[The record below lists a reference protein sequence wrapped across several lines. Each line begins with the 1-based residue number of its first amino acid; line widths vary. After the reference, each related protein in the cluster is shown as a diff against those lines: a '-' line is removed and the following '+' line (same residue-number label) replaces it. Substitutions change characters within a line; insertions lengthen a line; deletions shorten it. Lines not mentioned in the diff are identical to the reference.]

1 MKREIGVI
9 GIILLLGVFLATAS
23 KALQEDWTVPAKYK
37 KMKNPHVNTQDTEKI
52 GKTLWIQH
60 CKSCHG
66 SKGLGD
72 GKKAGTLEKDL
83 SDFSSSDF
91 KSQTDG
97 AIYYKTLIGRDEM
110 PNFEKKIPLIED
122 RWLLINYLRTFK

>member
-1 MKREIGVI
+1 MRKEIGFI
-9 GIILLLGVFLATAS
+9 SIILLLGIFLVSAFKS
-23 KALQEDWTVPAKYK
+23 PQEDWPVPAKYK
-37 KMKNPHVNTQDTEKI
+37 KMNNPNANKQDTEKI
-52 GKTLWIQH
+52 GKTIWIQH

-72 GKKAGTLEKDL
+72 GNKAGTLETDL

-91 KSQTDG
+91 QSQTDG
-97 AIYYKTLIGRDEM
+97 DLYYKAIIGRDEM
-110 PNFEKKIPLIED
+110 PNFEKKIPAEED

>member
-9 GIILLLGVFLATAS
+9 SIILLLVVFFVTAS
-23 KALQEDWTVPAKYK
+23 KVLQEDWPVPAKYK
-37 KMKNPHVNTQDTEKI
+37 KMKNPNANTQDTEKI

-72 GKKAGTLEKDL
+72 GKKAGTLDTDL

-97 AIYYKTLIGRDEM
+97 EIYYKAIIGRDEM
-110 PNFEKKIPLIED
+110 PNFEKKIPLAED
-122 RWLLINYLRTFK
+122 RWLLINYLHAFK